1 VIDEMT
7 VFDAEELCSY
17 WSRHPPTHVLV
28 AAFLGVK
35 SDEPALPVRRS
46 QPSQEI
52 PVGVV
57 LAAMPGL
64 AAGTNAGL
72 PPPIFDAAAL
82 MALMPNR

>member
-35 SDEPALPVRRS
+35 SDEPALPVRQS
-46 QPSQEI
+46 LPSQEI
-52 PVGVV
+52 PLGVV
-57 LAAMPGL
+57 LAAVPGL
-64 AAGTNAGL
+64 TAGTDTGL
-72 PPPIFDAAAL
+72 PSPIFDLVEL
-82 MALMPNR
+82 MRQRPN

>member
-1 VIDEMT
+1 MT

-35 SDEPALPVRRS
+35 SDEPAPPVRQS

-52 PVGVV
+52 PIGVV

-72 PPPIFDAAAL
+72 PSPIFDVAEL
-82 MALMPNR
+82 MRQRPN